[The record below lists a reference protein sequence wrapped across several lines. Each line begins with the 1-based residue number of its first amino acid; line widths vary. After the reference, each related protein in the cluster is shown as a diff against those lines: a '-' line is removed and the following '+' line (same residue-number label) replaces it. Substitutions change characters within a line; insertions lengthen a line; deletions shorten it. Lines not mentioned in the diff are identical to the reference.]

1 MNNNDMS
8 TALRNQIETIRRKRW
23 CSENECRKCKN
34 SFWCNMC
41 RLLASAANYID
52 DMNEQ
57 LRAQEKMAKDTCDL
71 LTRQL
76 LEATNAADAMREDVV
91 DLANDLQLG
100 HVCETCSRREN
111 CLKNKTGW
119 LSNKQCVDWEYK
131 KFAIGVVNNCG
142 GQLR

>member
-1 MNNNDMS
+1 MTCQQRCAIRLKLFAARDGALKMS
-8 TALRNQIETIRRKRW
+8 V
-23 CSENECRKCKN
+23 ENARIL
-34 SFWCNMC
+34 WCNMC

-131 KFAIGVVNNCG
+131 KFVTDVVDN
-142 GQLR
+142 